1 MGNRLEGKVA
11 VVSGGGRGIGK
22 GIAKLLAT
30 EGASVIVNDKGTEVD
45 GSGESRTPADSVVEE
60 IQSSGGTASANYAD
74 VSSMDGGE
82 SLIQSA
88 VDTYGGLDVLVNS
101 AGSLRDRMIYQ
112 MTPNDF
118 DSVMKNNAKS
128 AFTTTKFAAI
138 LFRQQRSGRIVN
150 MVADSGLGDVGRSN
164 YAAATEAIIGLT
176 RTTAKDLGKYGITAN
191 AISAL
196 AETRL
201 FAGSVEERRLS
212 NVQSP
217 TRDERAGIGPSP
229 EIQKWEG
236 EGYSD
241 HPDNVAPLAVYLCTY
256 ASPNINGYVLGA
268 RGGSLYVYSNPEI
281 EKIVNKWGNF
291 TMEEMDSLFPKMMG
305 TGF

>member
-11 VVSGGGRGIGK
+11 VVSGGGRGIGR

-74 VSSMDGGE
+74 VSTMDGGE
-82 SLIQSA
+82 SLIQAA

-191 AISAL
+191 AISAI

-212 NVQSP
+212 NVQGP

-305 TGF
+305 HGF

>member
-11 VVSGGGRGIGK
+11 VVSGGGRGIGR

-30 EGASVIVNDKGTEVD
+30 EGASVIVNDKGAEVN

-60 IQSSGGTASANYAD
+60 IQSSGGNASANYAD
-74 VSSMDGGE
+74 VSTMDGGE
-82 SLIQSA
+82 GLIQAA

-112 MTPNDF
+112 MTPDDF

-191 AISAL
+191 AISAI

-212 NVQSP
+212 KVQSP

-229 EIQKWEG
+229 EIQQWEG

-268 RGGSLYVYSNPEI
+268 RGGSLFVYSNPEI

-291 TMEEMDSLFPKMMG
+291 TMEEMDYLFPKMMG
-305 TGF
+305 AGY

>member
-74 VSSMDGGE
+74 VSTMDGGE

-229 EIQKWEG
+229 EIQKWGG